1 MGKQALTT
9 LARFCASQRAAF
21 DLRAWLAERT
31 FDRRDLAIAA
41 LYLSMTSWYGYEGSL
56 RRIAEE
62 LHPGIASGGVFSE
75 EIQAMEFDLAHFSGT
90 TRYLILQSALEQ
102 SGKT

>member
-75 EIQAMEFDLAHFSGT
+75 EIQAMQFDLARFSGT

>member
-1 MGKQALTT
+1 MGKQALTY
-9 LARFCASQRAAF
+9 LARFCASQRTAF

-31 FDRRDLAIAA
+31 VDRRDLAIAA

-75 EIQAMEFDLAHFSGT
+75 EMQAMEFDLAHFSAT
-90 TRYLILQSALEQ
+90 TRYLILQDR
-102 SGKT
+102 SGKE

>member
-1 MGKQALTT
+1 MGKKALTS
-9 LARFCASQRAAF
+9 LARFCASQRTAF
-21 DLRAWLAERT
+21 DLRAWLGERT
-31 FDRRDLAIAA
+31 IDRRDLAIAA

-75 EIQAMEFDLAHFSGT
+75 QMREMDFDLADFSAT
-90 TRYLILQSALEQ
+90 TRYLIYRKS
-102 SGKT
+102 